1 MMSGMPAQ
9 KGVVAL
15 LRLDGL
21 GRPIEEGALKL
32 VVSVRDKN

>member
-1 MMSGMPAQ
+1 MSGMPAQ
-9 KGVVAL
+9 EGMVAL
-15 LRLDGL
+15 FRLDGL